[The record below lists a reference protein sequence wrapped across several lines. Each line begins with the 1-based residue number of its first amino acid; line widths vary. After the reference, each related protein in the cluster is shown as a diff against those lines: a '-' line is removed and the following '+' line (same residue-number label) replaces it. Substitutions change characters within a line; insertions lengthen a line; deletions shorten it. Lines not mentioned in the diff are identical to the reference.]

1 MNWWKRAYPEEPI
14 DDPYQNQIFVDKFK
28 KTFIE
33 NVKNIPKKLNIDK
46 ETRNYLK
53 DISSL
58 FNIVK
63 KSNISL
69 NLLFLGRLFEKK
81 YEKVRKINEVDHS

>member
-14 DDPYQNQIFVDKFK
+14 DDPYQNEMFVDKFK

-46 ETRNYLK
+46 NSDFVFLHFAARRFWLHGTRR
-53 DISSL
+53 IPA
-58 FNIVK
+58 
-63 KSNISL
+63 
-69 NLLFLGRLFEKK
+69 R
-81 YEKVRKINEVDHS
+81 